1 MTIHKKILL
10 LLLLSVSIYT
20 VLGIVFQQFIIL
32 PSFHTLETEEA
43 RKNIQRCVDA
53 LHREVHHLDLF
64 CFDWAAW
71 DDTYAYITAPTEAY
85 ESSNL
90 SAASFIDNNVSL
102 IYLFDRSGDVVW
114 GAYYDLDEEEPVP
127 FPDFPAEGLAANHHL
142 LDHGTRDDYVHGIY
156 RSSHGPLLL
165 ATRPILPSEATEN
178 EEIRGTFVM
187 GRLLSPEILDEIR
200 QQTQVDLEVYPIED
214 DRVPDSI
221 RLLPVE
227 TEEIRYTSGDLIT
240 VFANAPDISGTPTLT
255 FITTTPRSIMARGKE
270 AIRLQT
276 MAAGAAGLAF
286 VLLLAFFMRSLV
298 SHPLHQL
305 SEQVRQ
311 VRLGDTPEPSLA
323 LRRND
328 EIGRL
333 ARDFNNMLRRLRQE
347 ERERSSAQRAL
358 GNSQARLETILKT
371 APDAIVVTNAAGVV
385 ESANDAA
392 SRLFGYPAETLI
404 GMRGRDLLAE
414 EEQRYWVKAVATYA
428 DAPGPAPFTANR
440 ESAIRRPDGSVHP
453 VHICASSM
461 YLEGELH
468 FTSSVRDI
476 SEIRAMQAR
485 VARAQ
490 HLASIGEMGAT
501 VAHEIRNPLAGMAGA
516 IHVLQS
522 GELSASLKEEALG
535 GLSESVARIAHT
547 VDQLLG
553 YARPLTPR
561 NKVFRLR
568 PLLEAVVEQRPGEAP
583 LPGNVAIACPDDLC
597 LEADP
602 NMIRQVF
609 ENVWLNAQQAAGP
622 KGQYR
627 WSATPQEGTIEISL
641 TDNGSGLDEATESR
655 LFEPFFTTRVDGT
668 GLGLAVSLRIL
679 EAHHGSIQL
688 ENRPAGGVAVTMTL
702 PEGVTQCPDPS

>member
-10 LLLLSVSIYT
+10 LLLLSVSVYT

-32 PSFHTLETEEA
+32 PSFHALETEEA
-43 RKNIQRCVDA
+43 RKDIQRCVDA

-71 DDTYAYITAPTEAY
+71 DDTYHYIAEPTEAY
-85 ESSNL
+85 ERSNL
-90 SAASFIDNNVSL
+90 SAASFLDNNVNL
-102 IYLFDRSGDVVW
+102 IYLFDRRGDVVW
-114 GAYYDLDEEEPVP
+114 GQYYDLEEEEPVP
-127 FPDFPAEGLAANHHL
+127 FPDFPGEGLAANHHL
-142 LDHGTRDDYVHGIY
+142 LNHSTRDDYVHGIY
-156 RSSHGPLLL
+156 RSSRGPLLL
-165 ATRPILPSEATEN
+165 ASRPILPSEAAEN
-178 EEIRGTFVM
+178 EEIRGTFIM
-187 GRLLSPEILDEIR
+187 GRLLSPAILDEIR
-200 QQTQVDLEVYPIED
+200 QQTQVDLEVYPID
-214 DRVPDSI
+214 DGRVPEAI
-221 RLLPVE
+221 RSLPVE
-227 TEEIRYTSGDLIT
+227 TEEIRYASSEMLNA
-240 VFANAPDISGTPTLT
+240 FANVPDISGTPTLT
-255 FITTTPRSIMARGKE
+255 FITTVSRRIMARGEE

-286 VLLLAFFMRSLV
+286 VLLLAFFMKGLI
-298 SHPLHQL
+298 SHPLQQL
-305 SEQVRQ
+305 SEQVRR
-311 VRLGDTPEPSLA
+311 VRLDDTPEPLPT

-392 SRLFGYPAETLI
+392 SRLLGYPAETLI

-428 DAPGPAPFTANR
+428 DAPGPTPFTANR
-440 ESAIRRPDGSVHP
+440 ESAIRRPDGTVHP

-476 SEIRAMQAR
+476 SEIRAMQER

-501 VAHEIRNPLAGMAGA
+501 VAHEIRNPLAGMGGA
-516 IHVLQS
+516 IHLLQS
-522 GELSASLKEEALG
+522 GELSPPLQKEALQ

-561 NKVFRLR
+561 STVFLLR
-568 PLLEAVVEQRPGEAP
+568 PLLEAVSELSPGDSP
-583 LPGNVAIACPDDLC
+583 PPQDVDITCPASLGVD
-597 LEADP
+597 ADP

-609 ENVWLNAQQAAGP
+609 ENIWQNAQQAAGP
-622 KGQYR
+622 SGSYR
-627 WSATPQEGTIEISL
+627 WSVTSRAGTVEISL
-641 TDNGSGLDEATESR
+641 MDNGCGLDGATEAR

-668 GLGLAVSLRIL
+668 GLGLSVSLRIL
-679 EAHHGSIQL
+679 EAHHGSIRL
-688 ENRPAGGVAVTMTL
+688 ENRPAGGVAVTITL
-702 PEGVTQCPDPS
+702 PEGGI